1 MLNFANKA
9 LDITQIFTQ
18 KNSLNHKIYQKKRE
32 LEKISAQL
40 NQLKEIYNDCN
51 MKYENIEE
59 LSIIDTKS
67 EPIFTQ
73 ELKNI
78 ENQLIKLNE
87 KNFPHNENELDLR
100 EKLEI
105 INQNLNEILHRKDE
119 KNRLIILKDN
129 AFKNLKVKENELN
142 ICEKQLAILM
152 LQKEQLTLN
161 DYETKLV

>member
-18 KNSLNHKIYQKKRE
+18 KNSLNHKIYQKKKK

-40 NQLKEIYNDCN
+40 NQLKKIYNDCY

-59 LSIIDTKS
+59 LSIIDRKS
-67 EPIFTQ
+67 EPIFIE

-78 ENQLIKLNE
+78 ENQLIKLSQKKSLDNE
-87 KNFPHNENELDLR
+87 KELDLR

-105 INQNLNEILHRKDE
+105 INQNVNEILHRRDE

-142 ICEKQLAILM
+142 ICEKKLAILM
-152 LQKEQLTLN
+152 SKKEQLTLN

>member
-18 KNSLNHKIYQKKRE
+18 KNFLNHKIYQKKKE
-32 LEKISAQL
+32 LEEISTQL
-40 NQLKEIYNDCN
+40 KQLKEIYNDCN

-59 LSIIDTKS
+59 LSIIDKKS

-87 KNFPHNENELDLR
+87 KKFLHNQNELDLR

-105 INQNLNEILHRKDE
+105 INQNLNEIIHRKDE
-119 KNRLIILKDN
+119 KNCLIILKDN

-142 ICEKQLAILM
+142 ICENQLAILIS
-152 LQKEQLTLN
+152 QKEQFILN

>member
-9 LDITQIFTQ
+9 LGITQIFTQ
-18 KNSLNHKIYQKKRE
+18 KNSLNHKIYQKKKE

-40 NQLKEIYNDCN
+40 NQLKEIYTDCN

-59 LSIIDTKS
+59 LSIIDKKS

-87 KNFPHNENELDLR
+87 KKFLHNENELDLR

-105 INQNLNEILHRKDE
+105 INLNLNEIIHRKDE
-119 KNRLIILKDN
+119 KDSLIILKDN

-142 ICEKQLAILM
+142 ICEKQLTILIS
-152 LQKEQLTLN
+152 QKEQFTLN

>member
-18 KNSLNHKIYQKKRE
+18 KNSLNHKIYQKKKK

-78 ENQLIKLNE
+78 ENQ
-87 KNFPHNENELDLR
+87 
-100 EKLEI
+100 
-105 INQNLNEILHRKDE
+105 
-119 KNRLIILKDN
+119 
-129 AFKNLKVKENELN
+129 
-142 ICEKQLAILM
+142 
-152 LQKEQLTLN
+152 
-161 DYETKLV
+161 

>member
-18 KNSLNHKIYQKKRE
+18 KNSLNHKIYQKKKK

-40 NQLKEIYNDCN
+40 NQLKKIYNDCY

-59 LSIIDTKS
+59 LSIIDRKS
-67 EPIFTQ
+67 EPIFIE

-78 ENQLIKLNE
+78 ENQLIKLSQKKSLNNE
-87 KNFPHNENELDLR
+87 KELDLR

-105 INQNLNEILHRKDE
+105 INQNVNEILHRRDE

>member
-9 LDITQIFTQ
+9 LGITQIFTQ
-18 KNSLNHKIYQKKRE
+18 KNSLNHKVYQKKKE
-32 LEKISAQL
+32 FEKISAQL
-40 NQLKEIYNDCN
+40 NQLKEIYNNWN

-67 EPIFTQ
+67 EPIFSQ

-87 KNFPHNENELDLR
+87 EKSLYNENELDLR

-105 INQNLNEILHRKDE
+105 INQNVNEIIHRKDE
-119 KNRLIILKDN
+119 KNRLILLKDN

-142 ICEKQLAILM
+142 ICEKQLATLIS
-152 LQKEQLTLN
+152 QKEQFILN

>member
-1 MLNFANKA
+1 MLFR
-9 LDITQIFTQ
+9 
-18 KNSLNHKIYQKKRE
+18 S
-32 LEKISAQL
+32 
-40 NQLKEIYNDCN
+40 
-51 MKYENIEE
+51 
-59 LSIIDTKS
+59 
-67 EPIFTQ
+67 PIFIQ

-152 LQKEQLTLN
+152 LQKEQFTLN